1 MASATAAAPVNLQGR
16 VNLKDVVQIKA
27 QSEKKVEVES
37 VSDQKVI
44 PLKAQAPMKASVEH
58 KSVVLYE
65 DFNNVPDGETE
76 TIGHLGDRYTDYVA
90 SHYFEPGRY
99 IDNEY
104 TPGSGTWEGDF
115 VMAGK
120 GGTVVLQ
127 CYNPQMGAAI
137 NTPLGDYSGDITVT
151 VRARAVTPFWG
162 ADNELGYVTTG
173 GSDLTMAACIDGY
186 DVFSRAT
193 TDMEFYS
200 QMSTASSTRKKDGRR
215 SPTSSETKAPTPT
228 DIFPS
233 AQPAPSK

>member
-1 MASATAAAPVNLQGR
+1 MFPNFSHASNYKIYGNVFFEYEKNLRSFRFRSRSGKRNGRRSVNLQGR

-104 TPGSGTWEGDF
+104 TP
-115 VMAGK
+115 APAHGK
-120 GGTVVLQ
+120 
-127 CYNPQMGAAI
+127 
-137 NTPLGDYSGDITVT
+137 
-151 VRARAVTPFWG
+151 
-162 ADNELGYVTTG
+162 
-173 GSDLTMAACIDGY
+173 
-186 DVFSRAT
+186 AT
-193 TDMEFYS
+193 S
-200 QMSTASSTRKKDGRR
+200 
-215 SPTSSETKAPTPT
+215 
-228 DIFPS
+228 
-233 AQPAPSK
+233 